1 MLHGPFQTGTI
12 HFAHA
17 LRAFLSEDE
26 DAALYDAASMADG
39 VYVQAVIDAARRSSD
54 RKVWECI
61 PPTAI
66 ELARQ
71 HDRATR
77 KAALAAA
84 SSGAGSDDDDDDES
98 FDPDP

>member
-1 MLHGPFQTGTI
+1 
-12 HFAHA
+12 
-17 LRAFLSEDE
+17 
-26 DAALYDAASMADG
+26 MADG
-39 VYVQAVIDAARRSSD
+39 VYVQAVVDAARRSSD

-84 SSGAGSDDDDDDES
+84 SSGAASSAAGSDDES
-98 FDPDP
+98 FDPDNT